1 MRATSVAL
9 ATGGAVGAPAT
20 LCAMRGAASAASA
33 TSSSAVAGHGS
44 ASFRDGGCA
53 GGTGGAAGAE
63 VGAAGAVP
71 VKMGDGPP
79 DPRSDAISTGSGDHA
94 PGRKSDMRLRS
105 SDATL
110 AADEVARAAAAL
122 ALATVGVPNAAA
134 TGEAAATGKAPA
146 GGGAAGEAAAAVTR
160 ASDSRLARSFL
171 TPVVSRCR
179 SSSAA
184 FSAATVIPLTSA
196 AVSGA
201 ILVPLGLTPNQLC
214 VDALAW
220 RPTGVANPSALSW
233 GSSIFLIWL
242 IASSALRC

>member
-1 MRATSVAL
+1 MAERARSHRAMRATSVAL

-20 LCAMRGAASAASA
+20 LCAMRGATSAASA
-33 TSSSAVAGHGS
+33 ASSSAVAGHGS

-53 GGTGGAAGAE
+53 GGTGGAAGGEA
-63 VGAAGAVP
+63 GAAGAVP

-79 DPRSDAISTGSGDHA
+79 DPSSDANSTGSGDHD

-105 SDATL
+105 PDATL
-110 AADEVARAAAAL
+110 AADEV

-134 TGEAAATGKAPA
+134 TGEAAAGD
-146 GGGAAGEAAAAVTR
+146 GAAGEAAAAVTS
-160 ASDSRLARSFL
+160 ASDSRVARSFL

-184 FSAATVIPLTSA
+184 FSAATFIPLTSA

-201 ILVPLGLTPNQLC
+201 ILVPLG
-214 VDALAW
+214 
-220 RPTGVANPSALSW
+220 R
-233 GSSIFLIWL
+233 
-242 IASSALRC
+242 

>member
-1 MRATSVAL
+1 MAERARSHRAMRATSVAL

-20 LCAMRGAASAASA
+20 LCAMRGATSAASA
-33 TSSSAVAGHGS
+33 ASSSAVAGHGS

-53 GGTGGAAGAE
+53 GGTGGAAGGEA
-63 VGAAGAVP
+63 GAAGAVP

-79 DPRSDAISTGSGDHA
+79 DPSSDANSTGSGDHD

-105 SDATL
+105 PDATL
-110 AADEVARAAAAL
+110 AADEVALAAAL

-134 TGEAAATGKAPA
+134 TGEAAAGDGAA
-146 GGGAAGEAAAAVTR
+146 GEAAAGDGAAGEAAAAVTS
-160 ASDSRLARSFL
+160 ASDSRVARSFL

-184 FSAATVIPLTSA
+184 FSAATFIPLTSA

-201 ILVPLGLTPNQLC
+201 ILVPLG
-214 VDALAW
+214 
-220 RPTGVANPSALSW
+220 R
-233 GSSIFLIWL
+233 
-242 IASSALRC
+242 

>member
-20 LCAMRGAASAASA
+20 LCAMRGATSAASA
-33 TSSSAVAGHGS
+33 ASSSAVAGHGS

-53 GGTGGAAGAE
+53 GGTGGAAGGEA
-63 VGAAGAVP
+63 GAAGAVP

-79 DPRSDAISTGSGDHA
+79 DPSSDAISTGSGDHD

-105 SDATL
+105 PDATL
-110 AADEVARAAAAL
+110 AADKVARAAAAL

-134 TGEAAATGKAPA
+134 TGEAAAGD
-146 GGGAAGEAAAAVTR
+146 GAAGEAAAAVTS
-160 ASDSRLARSFL
+160 ASDSRVARSFL
-171 TPVVSRCR
+171 TPLVSRCR

-184 FSAATVIPLTSA
+184 FSAATFIPLTSA

-201 ILVPLGLTPNQLC
+201 ILVPLGRL
-214 VDALAW
+214 
-220 RPTGVANPSALSW
+220 GE
-233 GSSIFLIWL
+233 G
-242 IASSALRC
+242 